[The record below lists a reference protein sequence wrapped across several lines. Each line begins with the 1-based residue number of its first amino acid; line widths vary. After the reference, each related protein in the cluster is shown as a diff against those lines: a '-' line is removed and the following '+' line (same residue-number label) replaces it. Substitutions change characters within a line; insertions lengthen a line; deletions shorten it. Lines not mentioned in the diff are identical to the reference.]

1 GALRRV
7 DFAQADPDLLVILQH
22 GERIA
27 IGDAGSAAGRVAAKL
42 RVAVNTLTRILDGSL
57 GRQLADREVSSS
69 Q

>member
-1 GALRRV
+1 MNFEAQVSKGLPRACAQGSGALRRV

-42 RVAVNTLTRILDGSL
+42 RVAVNT
-57 GRQLADREVSSS
+57 
-69 Q
+69 